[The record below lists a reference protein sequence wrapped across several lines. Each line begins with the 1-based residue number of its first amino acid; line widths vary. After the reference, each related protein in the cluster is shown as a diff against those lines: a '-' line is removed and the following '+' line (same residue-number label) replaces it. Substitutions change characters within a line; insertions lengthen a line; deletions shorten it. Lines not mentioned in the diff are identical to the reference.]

1 MSRLDKRV
9 LHVDQNEFYGG
20 ADAALTLQDAEDWVK
35 QVTAGNASPFTNA
48 TITRAGTEGSG
59 KLRFS
64 RAYSLA
70 LSPQVIYIRSAL
82 LPTLVSSKVYRQL
95 EFLAVGSW
103 FVYGKTE
110 SEAAVAS
117 LRKIPNSREDVFA
130 DKSLNMRAKRSL
142 ISFLRAI
149 RDSDEQSKILEE
161 HGTESLSQYLT
172 SQYNLAESMQSAVN
186 ALTLSPTSPTQT
198 TVAYALPRIARHLAS
213 IGVFGPGFGAVIPK
227 WGGLSELS
235 QVACRAQAVGGGTY
249 MLGKGIEEVLSTDDE
264 YDLVTLDPDIQ
275 IRSKFVCGRR
285 EDLPNNLDESGNRVL
300 EARMISVVSSTLDGL
315 FASTSDGGP
324 KPSVAVVCFPDGS
337 LEVDGTTSAS
347 PAYLMVH
354 SSETGEC
361 PAGQC
366 EHLPLSFSLSN
377 DDPIMNTY
385 LHCLQHH

>member
-1 MSRLDKRV
+1 M
-9 LHVDQNEFYGG
+9 LHVDKNEFYGG

-48 TITRAGTEGSG
+48 AIEKAGTNGGE
-59 KLRFS
+59 KLGFS

-70 LSPQVIYIRSAL
+70 LSPQVIYTRSAL

-110 SEAAVAS
+110 SDAAAS

-130 DKSLNMRAKRSL
+130 DKSLDMRAKRAL
-142 ISFLRAI
+142 ISFLRTI
-149 RDSDEQSKILEE
+149 RDPDEQSKILQE
-161 HGTESLSQYLT
+161 HGSESLSNYLT
-172 SQYNLAESMQSAVN
+172 TRHKLAEPLQSAVN
-186 ALTLSPTSPTQT
+186 ALTLSPTPAAQT

-249 MLGKGIEEVLSTDDE
+249 MLGKGIDKISHSENE
-264 YDLVTLDPDIQ
+264 YKLATLDTDTQIQ
-275 IRSKFVCGRR
+275 SKFICGRR
-285 EDLPNNLDESGNRVL
+285 EDFRPGLNDSGDRIT
-300 EARMISVVSSTLDGL
+300 EARTVSIVSANFDDL
-315 FASTSDGGP
+315 FASASDGGP
-324 KPSVAVVCFPDGS
+324 RPSVAVVCFPSGS
-337 LEVDGTTSAS
+337 LEVDGSTSIS

-361 PAGQC
+361 PIGQC
-366 EHLPLSFSLSN
+366 KWLSSTLPCSN

-385 LHCLQHH
+385 LHCLQHY